1 MSARKAGRVEI
12 VVRHG
17 SIVSGPLALSV
28 KSPADTLKTDPRPT
42 KATTPALSP
51 SVNSQLENARH
62 YLDQGQYNEALK
74 ELAQANRISP
84 GNKQVQVAIADAKRA
99 CSAEKRLGRTDLKC

>member
-1 MSARKAGRVEI
+1 
-12 VVRHG
+12 
-17 SIVSGPLALSV
+17 LALSV
-28 KSPADTLKTDPRPT
+28 KSPADTRKPDSRPT
-42 KATTPALSP
+42 KATTPERPP

-74 ELAQANRISP
+74 ELSQANRIAP
-84 GNKQVQVAIADAKRA
+84 GNKEVQAAIADAKRA